1 MYNPFKP
8 LKETR
13 YNTVDIKKLYN
24 VFPSSL
30 RRQQLSSNELV
41 ELLRSQIS
49 DRDFTIDELN
59 EIIARLRALLSE
71 ADFSTLLD
79 STFGDLNSLF
89 GDLAANVAANARKT
103 ELQTQGYEEVGDTNL
118 WVKLEGDPVSNDGSP
133 FIDGARFY
141 YDQYTYDKATIRT
154 PIIIRFLNDSDKEIE
169 FQLFENWLES
179 DRAAEFE
186 QYKQL
191 TRAFKFSEIPA
202 SAYVNN
208 ASITNRIFKISPKQE
223 LSSGVS
229 EASIGDLSSEFGI
242 GREKGKEIRHRGD
255 FEIRNL
261 TDGVTKKY
269 KMALRRDYN
278 D

>member
-13 YNTVDIKKLYN
+13 YNTVDIRKVYT

-41 ELLRSQIS
+41 ELLRSQIT

-59 EIIARLRALLSE
+59 EIIARLRALLTD
-71 ADFSTLLD
+71 ANIDDLLAG
-79 STFGDLNSLF
+79 TFGELDGLFSSLA
-89 GDLAANVAANARKT
+89 DELDTNARRT
-103 ELQTQGYEEVGDTNL
+103 ELQTQGYEEVGGNL
-118 WVKLEGDPVSNDGSP
+118 WVKLQGDPAGGDGSS

-141 YDQYTYDKATIRT
+141 YDQYTTNKAIIRT
-154 PIIIRFLNDSDKEIE
+154 PTIIRFLNESDKEIE

-179 DRAAEFE
+179 DGGTDVEKYR
-186 QYKQL
+186 QPIR
-191 TRAFKFSEIPA
+191 TFKFSEIPA
-202 SAYVNN
+202 SAYVD
-208 ASITNRIFKISPKQE
+208 ITNRIFKISPKQE

-229 EASIGDLSSEFGI
+229 EAALESLSSEFGI
-242 GREKGKEIRHRGD
+242 GRKPGEEIRHRGD

-261 TDGVTKKY
+261 TDDSKKLY
-269 KMALRRDYN
+269 QMALRRDYN

>member
-24 VFPSSL
+24 VFPTSL

-89 GDLAANVAANARKT
+89 GDLTDNIAANARKT
-103 ELQTQGYEEVGDTNL
+103 ELQTQGYEEVGSTNL

-133 FIDGARFY
+133 YVDGARFY
-141 YDQYTYDKATIRT
+141 YDQYTTNKAIIRT
-154 PIIIRFLNDSDKEIE
+154 PTIIRFLNESDKEIE

-179 DRAAEFE
+179 DGGTDVE
-186 QYKQL
+186 QYRQPIR
-191 TRAFKFSEIPA
+191 TFKFSEIPA
-202 SAYVNN
+202 DRYVDI
-208 ASITNRIFKISPKQE
+208 SNRIFKISSKQE

-229 EASIGDLSSEFGI
+229 EAAIGDLSNEFGI
-242 GREKGKEIRHRGD
+242 GRNKGEERRHQGD

>member
-59 EIIARLRALLSE
+59 EIIARLRALLS
-71 ADFSTLLD
+71 DTDVNTLLND
-79 STFGDLNSLF
+79 AFGDLNSLF
-89 GDLAANVAANARKT
+89 GDLTDNVAANARKT
-103 ELQTQGYEEVGDTNL
+103 ELQTQGYEEVGTTNL

-141 YDQYTYDKATIRT
+141 YDQYTTNKAIIRT
-154 PIIIRFLNDSDKEIE
+154 PTIIRFLNESDKEIE

-179 DRAAEFE
+179 DGGTDVE
-186 QYKQL
+186 QYRQPIR
-191 TRAFKFSEIPA
+191 TFKFSEIPS
-202 SAYVNN
+202 SAYID
-208 ASITNRIFKISPKQE
+208 ITNRIFKISPNTE
-223 LSSGVS
+223 IASGVS
-229 EASIGDLSSEFGI
+229 ENAIESLSSEFGI
-242 GREKGKEIRHRGD
+242 GFNGGEERRHRGD

>member
-8 LKETR
+8 LKETV
-13 YNTVDIKKLYN
+13 YNTVDIRKVYN

-41 ELLRSQIS
+41 ELLRSQIT

-59 EIIARLRALLSE
+59 EIIARLRALLS
-71 ADFSTLLD
+71 DTNIDDLLAG
-79 STFGDLNSLF
+79 TFGELDGLF
-89 GDLAANVAANARKT
+89 NQLSDNLTENARRT
-103 ELQTQGYEEVGDTNL
+103 ELQTQGYEEVGGNL
-118 WVKLEGDPVSNDGSP
+118 WVKLEGDVAGGDGSP

-141 YDQYTYDKATIRT
+141 YDQYTYNKATIRT
-154 PIIIRFLNDSDKEIE
+154 PIIIRFLNESDNEIE

-186 QYKQL
+186 QYNQPIR
-191 TRAFKFSEIPA
+191 TFKFSEIPA
-202 SAYVNN
+202 SAYVD
-208 ASITNRIFKISPKQE
+208 ITNRIFKISPKQE

-229 EASIGDLSSEFGI
+229 EAPIESLSSEFGI
-242 GREKGKEIRHRGD
+242 GRERGKEIRHRGD

-261 TDGVTKKY
+261 TDDSKKVY
-269 KMALRRDYN
+269 QMALRRDYN

>member
-59 EIIARLRALLSE
+59 EIIARLRALLS
-71 ADFSTLLD
+71 DTDVNTLLND
-79 STFGDLNSLF
+79 AFGDLNSLF
-89 GDLAANVAANARKT
+89 GDLTANVAANARKT

-133 FIDGARFY
+133 YIDGARFY
-141 YDQYTYDKATIRT
+141 YDQYTDNKAIIRT
-154 PIIIRFLNDSDKEIE
+154 PTIIRFLNESDKEIE

-179 DRAAEFE
+179 DQGANYE
-186 QYKQL
+186 QYRQPIQTFL
-191 TRAFKFSEIPA
+191 FTEIPN
-202 SAYVNN
+202 SAYVDI
-208 ASITNRIFKISPKQE
+208 SQRKFKIAPNTE
-223 LSSGVS
+223 IASGVS
-229 EASIGDLSSEFGI
+229 EQRLEELSSPYGI
-242 GREKGKEIRHRGD
+242 GRRPDAETRHQGD

>member
-59 EIIARLRALLSE
+59 EIIARLRALLS
-71 ADFSTLLD
+71 DTDVNTLLD
-79 STFGDLNSLF
+79 SAFGDLNSLF
-89 GDLAANVAANARKT
+89 GDLTDNVAANARKT
-103 ELQTQGYEEVGDTNL
+103 ELQTQGYEEVGSTNL

-133 FIDGARFY
+133 YIDGARFY
-141 YDQYTYDKATIRT
+141 YDQYTTNKAIIRT
-154 PIIIRFLNDSDKEIE
+154 PTIIRFLNESDKEIE

-179 DRAAEFE
+179 DQGANYE
-186 QYKQL
+186 QYRQPIQTFL
-191 TRAFKFSEIPA
+191 FTEIPN
-202 SAYVNN
+202 SAYVDI
-208 ASITNRIFKISPKQE
+208 SQRKFKIAPNTE
-223 LSSGVS
+223 IASGVS
-229 EASIGDLSSEFGI
+229 EQRLEELSSPYGI
-242 GREKGKEIRHRGD
+242 GRRPDAETRHQGD

>member
-59 EIIARLRALLSE
+59 EIIARLRALLS
-71 ADFSTLLD
+71 DTDVNTLLND
-79 STFGDLNSLF
+79 AFGDLNSLF
-89 GDLAANVAANARKT
+89 RDLTDNVATNARKT
-103 ELQTQGYEEVGDTNL
+103 ELQTQGYEEVGSTNL

-133 FIDGARFY
+133 YIDGARFY

-186 QYKQL
+186 KYTQPIR
-191 TRAFKFSEIPA
+191 TFKFSEIPA
-202 SAYVNN
+202 SAYVDI
-208 ASITNRIFKISPKQE
+208 SNRKFKISPKQE

-229 EASIGDLSSEFGI
+229 EAAIGDLSSEFGI

>member
-13 YNTVDIKKLYN
+13 YNTVDIRKVYN

-41 ELLRSQIS
+41 ELLRNQIT

-59 EIIARLRALLSE
+59 EIIARLRALLSD
-71 ADFSTLLD
+71 ADVNTLLD
-79 STFGDLNSLF
+79 GAFGDLDSLF
-89 GDLAANVAANARKT
+89 NDIAGNVAANARKT
-103 ELQTQGYEEVGDTNL
+103 ELQTQGYEEVGSTNL

-133 FIDGARFY
+133 YVDGARFY
-141 YDQYTYDKATIRT
+141 YDQYTDNKATVRT
-154 PIIIRFLNDSDKEIE
+154 PTIIRFLNESDKEIE
-169 FQLFENWLES
+169 FQLYENWLES
-179 DRAAEFE
+179 DGGTDVE
-186 QYKQL
+186 QYKERIR
-191 TRAFKFSEIPA
+191 TFKFSEIPT
-202 SAYVNN
+202 SAYVD
-208 ASITNRIFKISPKQE
+208 ITNRIFKIVPKEE

-229 EASIGDLSSEFGI
+229 ENTIESLSNRFGI
-242 GREKGKEIRHRGD
+242 GFNGGEERRHRGD

>member
-59 EIIARLRALLSE
+59 QIIARLRALLSE

-89 GDLAANVAANARKT
+89 GGLTDNIVANARKT
-103 ELQTQGYEEVGDTNL
+103 ELQTQGYEEVGSTNL
-118 WVKLEGDPVSNDGSP
+118 WVKLEGDPFSGDGSP
-133 FIDGARFY
+133 YIDGARFY
-141 YDQYTYDKATIRT
+141 YDQYTDDKATIRT

-179 DRAAEFE
+179 NQAAEFE
-186 QYKQL
+186 KYKQPIR
-191 TRAFKFSEIPA
+191 TFKFSEIPA
-202 SAYVNN
+202 SAFVDVN
-208 ASITNRIFKISPKQE
+208 TRILKISSKQE

-229 EASIGDLSSEFGI
+229 EAPINLLSGTFGI
-242 GREKGKEIRHRGD
+242 GRVKGKETRHRGD